1 MAARYGWVSGIV
13 GLAAHG
19 TLRVTHP
26 LPPTPYPSPP
36 MLPTTFAA
44 SHTITANQPLLLTDP
59 SQLWQVKSGRVAV
72 FAVPFANDQPSG
84 ERRFL
89 FSVGAGEALF
99 AAEPCPVT
107 HLGLMAIAVEP
118 AEITSLSLSEIDATD
133 CPTPLLKALI
143 DPWIHHW
150 GTIDG
155 FPKPAQT
162 GQVPEIHYISLTR
175 GQVCRPD
182 TQVLWIRMQQ
192 GTATWM
198 GNPAFPMTPELG
210 CFPLGQGTYLQAQ
223 DHIEFFARPTAEV
236 KSRKVL
242 IRGVAQLHRYCF
254 STLEQIDA
262 RNQRLGLKR
271 FQQRQQLNQVVTEN
285 VVHSLAGVLEGDRI
299 DPTESPLLAVAGAVG
314 KALGVTIQPAAPS
327 ENAARNKEPLEA
339 IARASQLRLR
349 RVLLRGDWWRQDCGP
364 LVAYTKEGRSPVA
377 LLPMAGPRY
386 EIYAPG
392 GVPNVDASVGRRV
405 LGRSRRDAGVRDPR
419 YASPPSPSPSPPPHH
434 SLTPSPHHLPLT
446 PTLAAQLDPI
456 AFVFYRP
463 LPAGDLNALSLLR
476 FAFRGQGRDWLM
488 IGLTGVV
495 ATLIGMVVPQA
506 TAVLVDTVV
515 PYGDR
520 ALLWQMGLGLLAA
533 AFGAASFQ
541 LAQAI
546 AALRVETGA
555 DAHLQAAVW
564 DRLLTLK
571 TGFFRQYPTGDLA
584 SRVSS
589 ISTIR
594 RKLSGSALQGI
605 FAGVFSLLN
614 LGLLIYYSPLLAGV
628 ALLVGLVV
636 MAVTLASGLV
646 LVRRYRPLLEIQG
659 QLYGLVVQL
668 SNGIA
673 KLRMAGAE
681 ERAFAAWGQRYGQ
694 QLRLTLS
701 TQQLEDVVA
710 VFNTVLPIVTTV
722 ALFWLASLMLDSDA
736 DLSTG
741 TFLAF
746 SVAFGTFIAGAT
758 SLSDTL
764 VDLLDIVPLWQR
776 ASPILQAEPEVNLTK
791 ADPGQLS
798 GALSVDRVTFRYS
811 DEGPVILDDVSF
823 EAKPGEFIALVGPS
837 GSGKSTAMRL
847 LLGFDTPQAG
857 AVYYD
862 GQALSGLDVVAVRRQ
877 CGVVLQTSRLSAGSI
892 FENLAGG
899 ALISLD
905 DAWDAAEKAG
915 LAADLRAMPM
925 QMHTVVSEGGSN
937 LSGGQRQRLLIA
949 RALAVKP
956 KIMLMDEATSALD
969 NHTQAIVTESLS
981 HLKVTRVV
989 IAHRLSTIRH
999 ADRIYVL
1006 EAGRLVQQGSFE
1018 DLAGQPGLFSQLIR
1032 RQMT

>member
-1 MAARYGWVSGIV
+1 
-13 GLAAHG
+13 
-19 TLRVTHP
+19 
-26 LPPTPYPSPP
+26 
-36 MLPTTFAA
+36 MLPILATPP
-44 SHTITANQPLLLTDP
+44 HTITANQPLLLTD
-59 SQLWQVKSGRVAV
+59 STQLWQVKSGRLAV
-72 FAVPFANDQPSG
+72 FAVPMAEGRPTG

-89 FSVGAGEALF
+89 FIVDAGEALF
-99 AAEPCPVT
+99 SAHICPVT
-107 HLGLMAIAVEP
+107 HLGLMAVAVEP
-118 AEITSLSLSEIDATD
+118 AEIAPLPVSETD
-133 CPTPLLKALI
+133 DSGCSTPLLKALI

-150 GTIDG
+150 GQVEG
-155 FPKPAQT
+155 FPKTAQT

-175 GQVCRPD
+175 GQVCRPGP
-182 TQVLWIRMQQ
+182 QVLWIRMQQ

-198 GNPAFPMTPELG
+198 GNPTFPLTADLG
-210 CFPLGQGTYLQAQ
+210 CFPLGQGTYMQAQ

-236 KSRKVL
+236 KLRKVL
-242 IRGVAQLHRYCF
+242 IRGLAQLHRYGF
-254 STLEQIDA
+254 STLELIEA
-262 RNQRLGLKR
+262 KHQRLSLKR
-271 FQQRQQLNQVVTEN
+271 FQQRQQLNQTVTQN
-285 VVHSLAGVLEGDRI
+285 VVHSLAGVLEGEAV

-314 KALGVTIQPAAPS
+314 KAMGVTIQPPATS
-327 ENAARNKEPLEA
+327 ENAARNPEPLEA

-349 RVLLRGDWWRQDCGP
+349 RVLLRGQWWHQDSGP
-364 LVAYTKEGRSPVA
+364 LVAYTKTEHHPVA
-377 LLPMAGPRY
+377 LLPQPGPRY
-386 EIYAPG
+386 DLY
-392 GVPNVDASVGRRV
+392 
-405 LGRSRRDAGVRDPR
+405 
-419 YASPPSPSPSPPPHH
+419 SPTGLP
-434 SLTPSPHHLPLT
+434 LTPSPPHPPTHLPTRLTLT
-446 PTLAAQLDPI
+446 PDLAQRLDPV

-463 LPAGDLNALSLLR
+463 LPAGNLNALSLLR

-488 IGLTGVV
+488 IGLTGIA

-520 ALLWQMGLGLLAA
+520 ALLWQLGLGLLAA
-533 AFGAASFQ
+533 ASGSACFQ

-546 AALRVETGA
+546 ATLRVETGA

-571 TGFFRQYPTGDLA
+571 TSFFRQYPTGDLA

-594 RKLSGSALQGI
+594 RKLSGSALQGL
-605 FAGVFSLLN
+605 FSGVFSLLN
-614 LGLLIYYSPLLAGV
+614 LGLLIYYSPALAGV
-628 ALLVGLVV
+628 AVGVGLLV
-636 MAVTLASGLV
+636 MAVTVTSGLV

-668 SNGIA
+668 INGIA

-701 TQQLEDVVA
+701 TQQLEDAVA

-722 ALFWLASLMLDSDA
+722 ALFGLASAMVESKDA
-736 DLSTG
+736 GLSTG

-764 VDLLDIVPLWQR
+764 VDVLDVVPLWQR

-798 GALSVDRVTFRYS
+798 GAIAVDRVTFRYS
-811 DEGPVILDDVSF
+811 DEGPVILDNVSF
-823 EAKPGEFIALVGPS
+823 AAQPGEFIALVGPS

-857 AVYYD
+857 IVYYD
-862 GQALSGLDVVAVRRQ
+862 GQALAGLDVVAVRRQ

-899 ALISLD
+899 ALITLD

-949 RALAVKP
+949 RAMAVKP
-956 KIMLMDEATSALD
+956 KIILMDEATSALD
-969 NHTQAIVTESLS
+969 NRTQAIVTDSLNQ
-981 HLKVTRVV
+981 LKVTRVV

-999 ADRIYVL
+999 ADKIYVL
-1006 EAGRLVQQGSFE
+1006 EAGRLVEQGTFDE
-1018 DLAGQPGLFSQLIR
+1018 LAGQAGLFSQLIR

>member
-1 MAARYGWVSGIV
+1 MLLPI
-13 GLAAHG
+13 LAAP
-19 TLRVTHP
+19 R
-26 LPPTPYPSPP
+26 
-36 MLPTTFAA
+36 
-44 SHTITANQPLLLTDP
+44 TITANQPLLLTDP
-59 SQLWQVKSGRVAV
+59 AQLWQVKSGHVAL
-72 FAVPFANDQPSG
+72 FAVPFANGQPSG
-84 ERRFL
+84 KRRFL
-89 FSVGAGEALF
+89 FSVPAGEALF
-99 AAEPCPVT
+99 AADICPIT

-118 AEITSLSLSEIDATD
+118 AEIAPLPLSEIDATD
-133 CPTPLLKALI
+133 CPTSHLKALI

-175 GQVCRPD
+175 GQVCRPAAE
-182 TQVLWIRMQQ
+182 VLWIRMQR

-198 GNPAFPMTPELG
+198 GNPAFPLTPELG
-210 CFPLGQGTYLQAQ
+210 CFPLGQGTYMQAQ

-236 KSRKVL
+236 TSRKVL
-242 IRGVAQLHRYCF
+242 IRGLAQLHCYGF
-254 STLEQIDA
+254 STIEQIDV
-262 RNQRLGLKR
+262 RQQRLSLKR
-271 FQQRQQLNQVVTEN
+271 FQQRQQLNQSVTEN
-285 VVHSLAGVLEGDRI
+285 VVHSLAGVLESDEI
-299 DPTESPLLAVAGAVG
+299 DSTESPLLAVAGAVG
-314 KALGVTIQPAAPS
+314 KALGVTIQPQAAS
-327 ENAARNKEPLEA
+327 ENGARMKQPLDA

-349 RVLLRGDWWRQDCGP
+349 RVLLRGEWWRQDCGP

-386 EIYAPG
+386 EIYAP
-392 GVPNVDASVGRRV
+392 VG
-405 LGRSRRDAGVRDPR
+405 LSLSPHSPT
-419 YASPPSPSPSPPPHH
+419 SPP
-434 SLTPSPHHLPLT
+434 PSPHHLPLT
-446 PTLAAQLDPI
+446 PTLAAHLDPV

-463 LPAGDLNALSLLR
+463 LPTDNLNALSLLR

-488 IGLTGVV
+488 IGLTGIA

-520 ALLWQMGLGLLAA
+520 ALLWQIGLGLLAA

-546 AALRVETGA
+546 ATLRVETGA

-564 DRLLTLK
+564 DRLLKLK

-594 RKLSGSALQGI
+594 RKLSGSALQGL
-605 FAGVFSLLN
+605 FAGTFSLLN

-628 ALLVGLVV
+628 ALVVGLVV
-636 MAVTLASGLV
+636 MAVTVASGLV

-668 SNGIA
+668 INGIA

-681 ERAFAAWGQRYGQ
+681 ERAFAVWGQRYSQ

-701 TQQLEDVVA
+701 TQQLEDAVA
-710 VFNTVLPIVTTV
+710 VFNTVLPIVTTM
-722 ALFWLASLMLDSDA
+722 ALFWLASQMLSGADA
-736 DLSTG
+736 ELSTG

-746 SVAFGTFIAGAT
+746 SVAFGTFVAGAT

-764 VDLLDIVPLWQR
+764 VDLLDVVPLWQR
-776 ASPILQAEPEVNLTK
+776 ASPILQAEPEVNLNK

-798 GALSVDRVTFRYS
+798 GLLSVDRVTFRYG
-811 DEGPVILDDVSF
+811 DEGPVILDNVSF

-857 AVYYD
+857 SVYYD

-892 FENLAGG
+892 FENLSGG
-899 ALISLD
+899 ALITLD

-969 NHTQAIVTESLS
+969 NRTQAIVTESLNR
-981 HLKVTRVV
+981 LKVTRVV

-1006 EAGRLVQQGSFE
+1006 EAGRLVQQGSFKE
-1018 DLAGQPGLFSQLIR
+1018 LAGQPGLFSQLIK

>member
-1 MAARYGWVSGIV
+1 MFTV
-13 GLAAHG
+13 
-19 TLRVTHP
+19 
-26 LPPTPYPSPP
+26 
-36 MLPTTFAA
+36 
-44 SHTITANQPLLLTDP
+44 
-59 SQLWQVKSGRVAV
+59 
-72 FAVPFANDQPSG
+72 
-84 ERRFL
+84 E
-89 FSVGAGEALF
+89 AGEALF
-99 AAEPCPVT
+99 EADLCPHT
-107 HLGLMAIAVEP
+107 GLGLMAVAVEP
-118 AEITSLSLSEIDATD
+118 AEIAPLPLSETD
-133 CPTPLLKALI
+133 DTGCSTPLLKDLKDLV

-155 FPKPAQT
+155 FPRTAQT
-162 GQVPEIHYISLTR
+162 GQVPETHYISLTR

-182 TQVLWIRMQQ
+182 QQVLWIRMQQ

-198 GNPAFPMTPELG
+198 GNPAFPITAELG
-210 CFPLGQGTYLQAQ
+210 CFPLGKGTYMQAQ

-236 KSRKVL
+236 KTRKVL
-242 IRGVAQLHRYCF
+242 IRGLAQLHRYCF
-254 STLEQIDA
+254 STLEQVDA
-262 RNQRLGLKR
+262 RHQRLGLKR
-271 FQQRQQLNQVVTEN
+271 FQQRQQLNQMVTQN
-285 VVHSLAGVLEGDRI
+285 VVHSLAGVLDGDAV
-299 DPTESPLLAVAGAVG
+299 DSTESPLLAAAGAVG
-314 KALGVTIQPAAPS
+314 KTLGVSIQPPAPS
-327 ENAARNKEPLEA
+327 EHTGRHQEPLDA

-349 RVLLRGDWWRQDCGP
+349 RVLLRGQWWTQDSGP
-364 LVAYTKEGRSPVA
+364 LVAYTRQDRIPVA
-377 LLPMAGPRY
+377 LLPLSGSRY
-386 EIYAPG
+386 QLYAPTG
-392 GVPNVDASVGRRV
+392 LPLS
-405 LGRSRRDAGVRDPR
+405 LL
-419 YASPPSPSPSPPPHH
+419 SPTHPPTRPPAHPPTH
-434 SLTPSPHHLPLT
+434 TPLT
-446 PTLAAQLDPI
+446 PDLARHLDPV

-463 LPAGDLNALSLLR
+463 LPTGDLSALSLLR
-476 FAFRGQGRDWLM
+476 FAFRGQERDWLM
-488 IGLTGVV
+488 IGLTGVA

-520 ALLWQMGLGLLAA
+520 ALLWQIGLGLLAA

-546 AALRVETGA
+546 ATLRVETGA

-564 DRLLTLK
+564 DRLLKLK
-571 TGFFRQYPTGDLA
+571 TSFFRQYPTGDLA

-589 ISTIR
+589 ISAIR
-594 RKLSGSALQGI
+594 RKLSGSALQGL

-614 LGLLIYYSPLLAGV
+614 LGLLIYYSPTLAAV
-628 ALLVGLVV
+628 AVGVGLVV
-636 MAVTLASGLV
+636 MAVTVASGLV
-646 LVRRYRPLLEIQG
+646 LVRRYRPLLELQG

-668 SNGIA
+668 INGMA

-701 TQQLEDVVA
+701 TQQLEDGVA
-710 VFNTVLPIVTTV
+710 VFNTVLPVLTTV
-722 ALFWLASLMLDSDA
+722 ILFWLSSQMLGSEEA
-736 DLSTG
+736 NLSTG

-764 VDLLDIVPLWQR
+764 VNLLDIVPLWQR
-776 ASPILQAEPEVNLTK
+776 ASPILLAEPEVTLTK
-791 ADPGQLS
+791 ADPGQLT
-798 GALSVDRVTFRYS
+798 GALSIDRATFRYS

-823 EAKPGEFIALVGPS
+823 AAQPGEFIALVGPS

-857 AVYYD
+857 GIYYD
-862 GQALSGLDVVAVRRQ
+862 GQALAGLDVVAVRRQ

-905 DAWDAAEKAG
+905 DAWAAAEQAG

-969 NHTQAIVTESLS
+969 NRTQAIVTDSLNQ
-981 HLKVTRVV
+981 LKVTRVV

-1006 EAGRLVQQGSFE
+1006 ETGRLVQQGSFE
-1018 DLAGQPGLFSQLIR
+1018 QLAGQPGLFSQLIK

>member
-1 MAARYGWVSGIV
+1 
-13 GLAAHG
+13 
-19 TLRVTHP
+19 
-26 LPPTPYPSPP
+26 
-36 MLPTTFAA
+36 MLPTTVLAPR
-44 SHTITANQPLLLTDP
+44 TITANQPLLLTNP
-59 SQLWQVKSGRVAV
+59 SQLWQVKAGRLAV
-72 FAVPFANDQPSG
+72 FAVPFAAGQPRG
-84 ERRFL
+84 DRHYL
-89 FSVGAGEALF
+89 FTAGPGEALF
-99 AAEPCPVT
+99 AADICPVT
-107 HLGLMAIAVEP
+107 GLGLLAVAIEP
-118 AEITSLSLSEIDATD
+118 AEVTALPLSEADDTG
-133 CPTPLLKALI
+133 CPTPLLRALI

-150 GTIDG
+150 GAIEG
-155 FPKPAQT
+155 FPKPAQS
-162 GQVPEIHYISLTR
+162 GLVPEIHYISLTR
-175 GQVCRPD
+175 GQICRPD
-182 TQVLWIRMQQ
+182 TEVLWIRMQQ

-198 GNPAFPMTPELG
+198 GNPAFRLMPELG
-210 CFPLGQGTYLQAQ
+210 CFPLGRGTYMQAQ

-236 KSRKVL
+236 TSRRVL
-242 IRGVAQLHRYCF
+242 IRGLAQLHRYGF

-262 RNQRLGLKR
+262 HNQRLGLKR
-271 FQQRQQLNQVVTEN
+271 FHQRQQLNQVVTEN
-285 VVHSLAGVLEGDRI
+285 VVHSLAGVLDS
-299 DPTESPLLAVAGAVG
+299 DPRDSSESPLLAVAGAVG
-314 KALGVTIQPAAPS
+314 KALGVTILPAAAS
-327 ENAARNKEPLEA
+327 ENAARMKEPLEA

-377 LLPMAGPRY
+377 LLPTSACRY

-392 GVPNVDASVGRRV
+392 GLDVDKSVGHRD
-405 LGRSRRDAGVRDPR
+405 LGRSRQAIDEHDPR
-419 YASPPSPSPSPPPHH
+419 YAPSPDQNPKSQIQNFWVQAGQTRGASPSPHH
-434 SLTPSPHHLPLT
+434 PLTPSPHHLPLT
-446 PTLAAQLDPI
+446 PALAARLDPV

-488 IGLTGVV
+488 IGLTGVA
-495 ATLIGMVVPQA
+495 ATLIGMGVPQA

-520 ALLWQMGLGLLAA
+520 ALLWQIGLGLLAA

-546 AALRVETGA
+546 ATLRVETGA

-564 DRLLTLK
+564 DRLLTLH
-571 TGFFRQYPTGDLA
+571 TSFFRQYPTGDLA

-589 ISTIR
+589 ISAIR
-594 RKLSGSALQGI
+594 RQLSGSALQGV

-628 ALLVGLVV
+628 AVLVGLLVL
-636 MAVTLASGLV
+636 AVTVGSGLV
-646 LVRRYRPLLEIQG
+646 LVRRYRPLLERQG

-668 SNGIA
+668 INGIA

-701 TQQLEDVVA
+701 TQQLEDGVA
-710 VFNTVLPIVTTV
+710 VFNTVLPVVTTG
-722 ALFWLASLMLDSDA
+722 ALFWLASLMLNGDT
-736 DLSTG
+736 DLSVG
-741 TFLAF
+741 RFLAF

-764 VDLLDIVPLWQR
+764 VDLLDVVPLWQR
-776 ASPILQAEPEVNLTK
+776 ASPILHAEPEVNLSK

-798 GALSVDRVTFRYS
+798 GALSVDRVTFRYR

-823 EAKPGEFIALVGPS
+823 AARPGEFIALVGPS

-847 LLGFDTPQAG
+847 LLGFDQPQAG

-969 NHTQAIVTESLS
+969 NRTQAIVTESLNR
-981 HLKVTRVV
+981 LKVTRVV

-1006 EAGRLVQQGSFE
+1006 EAGRVVQQGRFE
-1018 DLAGQPGLFSQLIR
+1018 ELAGQPGLFSQLIR

>member
-1 MAARYGWVSGIV
+1 
-13 GLAAHG
+13 H
-19 TLRVTHP
+19 
-26 LPPTPYPSPP
+26 
-36 MLPTTFAA
+36 
-44 SHTITANQPLLLTDP
+44 
-59 SQLWQVKSGRVAV
+59 
-72 FAVPFANDQPSG
+72 
-84 ERRFL
+84 
-89 FSVGAGEALF
+89 
-99 AAEPCPVT
+99 
-107 HLGLMAIAVEP
+107 
-118 AEITSLSLSEIDATD
+118 
-133 CPTPLLKALI
+133 
-143 DPWIHHW
+143 
-150 GTIDG
+150 
-155 FPKPAQT
+155 
-162 GQVPEIHYISLTR
+162 
-175 GQVCRPD
+175 
-182 TQVLWIRMQQ
+182 
-192 GTATWM
+192 
-198 GNPAFPMTPELG
+198 
-210 CFPLGQGTYLQAQ
+210 
-223 DHIEFFARPTAEV
+223 
-236 KSRKVL
+236 
-242 IRGVAQLHRYCF
+242 
-254 STLEQIDA
+254 
-262 RNQRLGLKR
+262 
-271 FQQRQQLNQVVTEN
+271 
-285 VVHSLAGVLEGDRI
+285 
-299 DPTESPLLAVAGAVG
+299 
-314 KALGVTIQPAAPS
+314 
-327 ENAARNKEPLEA
+327 
-339 IARASQLRLR
+339 
-349 RVLLRGDWWRQDCGP
+349 
-364 LVAYTKEGRSPVA
+364 
-377 LLPMAGPRY
+377 
-386 EIYAPG
+386 
-392 GVPNVDASVGRRV
+392 
-405 LGRSRRDAGVRDPR
+405 
-419 YASPPSPSPSPPPHH
+419 
-434 SLTPSPHHLPLT
+434 
-446 PTLAAQLDPI
+446 LDPV

-463 LPAGDLNALSLLR
+463 LPTGELNALSLLR
-476 FAFRGQGRDWLM
+476 FAFRGQERDWLL
-488 IGLTGVV
+488 IGLTGVA

-506 TAVLVDTVV
+506 TAALVDTVV

-520 ALLWQMGLGLLAA
+520 ALLWQIGLGLLAA

-546 AALRVETGA
+546 ATLRVETGA

-571 TGFFRQYPTGDLA
+571 TSFFRQYPTGDLA

-589 ISTIR
+589 IGAIR
-594 RKLSGSALQGI
+594 RKLSGSALQGL

-614 LGLLIYYSPLLAGV
+614 LGLLIYYSPSLAAV
-628 ALLVGLVV
+628 AVVVGLLV
-636 MAVTLASGLV
+636 MTVTVASGLV

-668 SNGIA
+668 INGIA

-681 ERAFAAWGQRYGQ
+681 ERAFAAWGQLYGQ

-701 TQQLEDVVA
+701 TQQLEDGVA
-710 VFNTVLPIVTTV
+710 VFNTMLPVLTTV
-722 ALFWLASLMLDSDA
+722 ILFWLSSQMLSSEEA
-736 DLSTG
+736 GLSTG

-764 VDLLDIVPLWQR
+764 VDLLDVVPLWQR
-776 ASPILQAEPEVNLTK
+776 ASPILLAEPEVTLTK

-811 DEGPVILDDVSF
+811 DEGPVILDNVSF
-823 EAKPGEFIALVGPS
+823 AAQPGEFIALVGPS

-857 AVYYD
+857 GVYYD
-862 GQALSGLDVVAVRRQ
+862 GQALAGLDVVAVRRQ

-905 DAWDAAEKAG
+905 DAWAAAEQAG

-969 NHTQAIVTESLS
+969 NRTQAIVTDSLNQ
-981 HLKVTRVV
+981 LKVTRVV

-1018 DLAGQPGLFSQLIR
+1018 ELAGQPGLFSQLIK